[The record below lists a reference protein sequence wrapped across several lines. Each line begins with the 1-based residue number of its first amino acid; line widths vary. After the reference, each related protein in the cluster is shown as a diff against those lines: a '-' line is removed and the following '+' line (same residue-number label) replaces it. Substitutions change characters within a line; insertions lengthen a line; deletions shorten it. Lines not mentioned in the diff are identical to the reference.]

1 MKALLS
7 GVRECWPVALGEHK
21 GLLKDSLQ
29 PQQRPGTLTCP
40 PVLGNFALE
49 NFPPCGR
56 PRQALFLKLLAF
68 LLFLAY

>member
-7 GVRECWPVALGEHK
+7 RVRGCWPVALEEHK
-21 GLLKDSLQ
+21 GLLRESLQ
-29 PQQRPGTLTCP
+29 AQQRPGTLTCP

-49 NFPPCGR
+49 NLSPRGR
-56 PRQALFLKLLAF
+56 PRQARFLMLLAF

>member
-21 GLLKDSLQ
+21 GLLRDSLQ
-29 PQQRPGTLTCP
+29 PQQQPGTLTCP

-49 NFPPCGR
+49 TFSPRGR
-56 PRQALFLKLLAF
+56 PRQALFLMLLAF